1 MRRNAT
7 GLAAVSLVLVLSGCA
22 LFQKKQP
29 VQLEPA
35 LSSLDDYAATVQEPA
50 STGGDLYPSFQP
62 EVTMTDNPTP
72 TDFGLSPDTGL
83 AQYHTVTKGDTLY
96 ALARHYYSN
105 QRRWK
110 DIYDANRGSISDPNR
125 ISVVDAPRA
134 KEPNQPSQ
142 PGVGVHS
149 RTDQRT
155 AWWVIAT
162 C

>member
-29 VQLEPA
+29 VQQEPA
-35 LSSLDDYAATVQEPA
+35 LGSLDDYSAIVQEPVSTA
-50 STGGDLYPSFQP
+50 SDPYPTFQP
-62 EVTMTDNPTP
+62 TVTMTGDPTP
-72 TDFGLSPDTGL
+72 TDFGLSTDTGL

-110 DIYDANRGSISDPNR
+110 EIYEANRGSISDPNR
-125 ISVVDAPRA
+125 IH
-134 KEPNQPSQ
+134 
-142 PGVGVHS
+142 VG
-149 RTDQRT
+149 QRL
-155 AWWVIAT
+155 VIP
-162 C
+162 